1 MILDRL
7 TGPDALLQTVF
18 RWHARHRPDALWC
31 EFAGRGYSYA
41 EVDGAANR
49 LAWALQERHA
59 VRKRDRVAVF
69 MDNCP
74 EYFAALFGI
83 HRLGAVCVPCSTHC
97 TPAELAFQLG
107 HAEVAVAVV
116 DDANAP
122 VFRAAA
128 ERVPTPCILAED
140 LDSITGP
147 FPASA
152 PPPVD
157 VTPADLATIMYT
169 SGTTAHPKGV
179 MFSHGNLRVAA
190 ETAVNAFRWG
200 SADRY
205 LHYFPLSH
213 SNGGLHGVM
222 PAIVAGATLVMI
234 PKFSASRFGQQ
245 LDEQGITFTALN
257 ATNVRMLMRHPVTA
271 HDRSHRAWRMM
282 LGLSLGEEEIV
293 AFEERFATRLCPTY
307 GLTEGNSIAVIGE
320 PVGPRRLGSAGRV
333 VAGYEVRLP
342 GAVGEAAIRSSLT
355 HGVTMGYFQDPEQ
368 TAEVYRDGWLH
379 TGDVLRADA
388 DGYLWFVER
397 AKDMIKRSGF
407 NVAPA
412 EVERVIEAVPGV
424 RDVVVVGVPDGV
436 REEAVVAF
444 VVTDGPLAVEDVLEA
459 CRRELAGYKVPGA
472 VHVIGE
478 IPRSVLGK
486 VDRNALR
493 AAHTAVEPPS
503 AIRTAPVA
511 GAQLDS

>member
-1 MILDRL
+1 MMIVDRL
-7 TGPDALLQTVF
+7 SGPDALLQSVF
-18 RWHARHRPDALWC
+18 RWHAGSRPDAPWC
-31 EFAGRGYSYA
+31 VFAGRDHTYA
-41 EVDGAANR
+41 DVDGAANR
-49 LAWALQERHA
+49 VAWVLHERHA
-59 VRKRDRVAVF
+59 VRKGDRVGVF
-69 MDNCP
+69 MDNRP

-97 TPAELAFQLG
+97 TPAELAFQLV
-107 HAEVAVAVV
+107 HAGVAVTFV
-116 DDANAP
+116 DSANEP
-122 VFRAAA
+122 VWRAAA
-128 ERVPTPCILAED
+128 ERVPLPAILAED
-140 LDSITGP
+140 LQAITGS
-147 FPASA
+147 FPGATS
-152 PPPVD
+152 PPVE

-169 SGTTAHPKGV
+169 SGTTARPKGV

-190 ETAVNAFRWG
+190 ETAVNAFRWAAG
-200 SADRY
+200 DRY

-213 SNGGLHGVM
+213 SNGGIHGVM
-222 PAIVAGATLVMI
+222 PAILAGATLVMI

-245 LDEQGITFTALN
+245 LDELGITMTAVN

-282 LGLSLGEEEIV
+282 LGLSLAEQEIV
-293 AFEERFATRLCPTY
+293 AFEQRFGTRLCPTY

-320 PVGPRRLGSAGRV
+320 PVGPRRPGSAGRV

-342 GAVGEAAIRSSLT
+342 GVVGEAEVRSHLP
-355 HGVTMGYFQDPEQ
+355 HGVTMGYFRDPGQ
-368 TAEVYRDGWLH
+368 TAEVYRDGWVR
-379 TGDVLRADA
+379 TGDVLRVDA

-412 EVERVIEAVPGV
+412 EVERVIEGV
-424 RDVVVVGVPDGV
+424 SGVGEVAVVGVPDGV

-444 VVTDGPLAVEDVLEA
+444 VVADGPLNVDDVIEA

-493 AAHTAVEPPS
+493 AAHTAV
-503 AIRTAPVA
+503 
-511 GAQLDS
+511 